1 MSVEFEVAHPGKIYY
16 GTSGEPCGTSP
27 TLEGA
32 LADVARQAVGDRL
45 VTPENDVWFD
55 VVSVKVLIANQHV
68 KAYIA
73 GATPQPVT
81 PPGQ

>member
-1 MSVEFEVAHPGKIYY
+1 MSVEFDIDPGTIYY
-16 GTSGEPCGTSP
+16 GTSRGDLDTPA

-32 LADVARQAVGDRL
+32 LADVARQAVHHKL

-55 VVSVKVLIANQHV
+55 VVSMKVLIANQHV
-68 KAYIA
+68 KAYVA

-81 PPGQ
+81 PPGD